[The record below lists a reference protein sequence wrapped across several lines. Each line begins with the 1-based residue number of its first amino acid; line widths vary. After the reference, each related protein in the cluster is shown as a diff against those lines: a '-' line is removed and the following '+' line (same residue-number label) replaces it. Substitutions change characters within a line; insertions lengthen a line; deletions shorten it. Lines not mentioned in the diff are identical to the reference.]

1 MAIDFGN
8 PKEYL
13 SSKLDDLLDGIS
25 ESYGTLLM
33 EELISR
39 LESTITDFNNEM
51 TSVFEYL
58 KEKESNRQ
66 SMLRKIKSGESV
78 EVDGSE
84 KTQKPAWKEKI
95 DNIEKKKKK

>member
-66 SMLRKIKSGESV
+66 TMLRKIKSGESV

>member
-66 SMLRKIKSGESV
+66 AMLRKIKSGESV
-78 EVDGSE
+78 EVEGSE
-84 KTQKPAWKEKI
+84 KTNKPAWEEKI

>member
-1 MAIDFGN
+1 MALDFGN

-13 SSKLDDLLDGIS
+13 SGKLDDLLDGIS

-39 LESTITDFNNEM
+39 LESTITEFNNEM

-58 KEKESNRQ
+58 KAKESNRQ
-66 SMLRKIKSGESV
+66 EMLNKIKSGEPV
-78 EVDGSE
+78 EVGDGVKPNE
-84 KTQKPAWKEKI
+84 PAWKEKI
-95 DNIEKKKKK
+95 EKLEKKIKK

>member
-58 KEKESNRQ
+58 KH
-66 SMLRKIKSGESV
+66 LLF
-78 EVDGSE
+78 
-84 KTQKPAWKEKI
+84 
-95 DNIEKKKKK
+95 

>member
-25 ESYGTLLM
+25 ESYRTLLM

-58 KEKESNRQ
+58 KEKESHRQ
-66 SMLRKIKSGESV
+66 AMLRKIKSGESV
-78 EVDGSE
+78 EVEGSE
-84 KTQKPAWKEKI
+84 KTNK
-95 DNIEKKKKK
+95 